1 MSEPTV
7 PPGPPPVAPPPPP
20 PPPPGGAAGGASQNR
35 GLMLVLSY
43 LWLLAIVPLLV
54 EKDDKEVQ
62 WHAKHGLVLLVAEI
76 VAGIGLGILQVVI
89 SHLDFGCTGCILGWV
104 FWLAILVLHILCIV
118 KAVNGQRLII
128 PGVSQYAD
136 RF

>member
-20 PPPPGGAAGGASQNR
+20 PPPSGGAAGGASPNR
-35 GLMLVLSY
+35 GLMLVLCY

-76 VAGIGLGILQVVI
+76 IAGIALGILQVI
-89 SHLDFGCTGCILGWV
+89 IGHFALACAGCVVGWV
-104 FWLAILVLHILCIV
+104 FWFAILILHILCIV

-128 PGVSQYAD
+128 PGVSLYAD